1 VNTDQSLPFED
12 QGDEQEDQ
20 GPSERVA
27 EILATIAEVGFD
39 AFELI
44 ELAVCCV
51 SETIADLGRVFD
63 DEDSTEA
70 DRTAATEAITRLAV
84 AVETMASVDLGD
96 EDLEEEGDDE
106 EDEEEADDE
115 EDLEA
120 A

>member
-1 VNTDQSLPFED
+1 METDQSLPFED
-12 QGDEQEDQ
+12 QGDDQEDQ

-44 ELAVCCV
+44 ELAACCV
-51 SETIADLGRVFD
+51 GETIADLGQVFE
-63 DEDSTEA
+63 DEDATEFE
-70 DRTAATEAITRLAV
+70 REAATEAITRLAV

-96 EDLEEEGDDE
+96 DEFEEGGKEWDE
-106 EDEEEADDE
+106 GEDGGDS
-115 EDLEA
+115 EA

>member
-1 VNTDQSLPFED
+1 METDQSLPFDD

-51 SETIADLGRVFD
+51 SETIADLGQVFE
-63 DEDSTEA
+63 DEDATKA

-96 EDLEEEGDDE
+96 EELEEDGEEWDEGEDGDDS
-106 EDEEEADDE
+106 
-115 EDLEA
+115 EA